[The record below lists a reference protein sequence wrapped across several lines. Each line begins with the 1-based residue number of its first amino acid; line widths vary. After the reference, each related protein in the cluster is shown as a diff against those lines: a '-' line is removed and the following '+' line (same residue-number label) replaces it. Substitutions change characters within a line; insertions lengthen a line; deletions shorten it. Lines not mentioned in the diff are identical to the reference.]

1 MPSCL
6 CSPRNGD
13 ILAVG
18 TFDLCAFDEKL
29 GSDPVGLDQFGL
41 AQPFQV
47 AHGLVNARIVQP
59 GLTAL
64 VQVNALQCLVQPTG
78 EQHLAEIL
86 PLGEVGDT
94 SVARQI
100 VPAHRLELLDKGQLD
115 LDVLRRQFRHERTP

>member
-29 GSDPVGLDQFGL
+29 GSDLVGLDQFGL

-47 AHGLVNARIVQP
+47 AHGLVDARIVQP

-64 VQVNALQCLVQPTG
+64 VQVNALQCLVQP
-78 EQHLAEIL
+78 
-86 PLGEVGDT
+86 T